1 MIVWISKALALAVHD
16 RQLAEH
22 GGKTGL
28 RDDKLLE
35 SALAR
40 PVQLHAYADPAPDLA
55 DLAASLTFG
64 LARNHSFMDGNKRT
78 AAVLCETF
86 IVLNAARL
94 EADDLELY
102 PMYLALAD
110 GSLPEAEFAAW
121 LRQHITLDTSRR
133 VHEPPAR
140 YKRRRP

>member
-22 GGKTGL
+22 GGKNGI

-40 PVQLHAYADPAPDLA
+40 PRQLHAYADPSPDLA

-64 LARNHSFMDGNKRT
+64 LARNHPFVDGNKRA
-78 AAVLCETF
+78 AAVLCEAF
-86 IVLNAARL
+86 IVLNGARL
-94 EADDLELY
+94 EADNLELY

-121 LRQHITLDTSRR
+121 LRQRTTLGTIGQ
-133 VHEPPAR
+133 VHEQPAR
-140 YKRRRP
+140 YKRR